1 MKLQKKIV
9 TNKNLSKLNSLQ
21 ICVKAKYF
29 IECKTDSDLEIAFNF
44 IKTNKIKFFILGDGT
59 NIVFKEPYKGLV
71 IKNGFKKEKKIIK
84 NKVKVSSGYN
94 WDRFVSFCIENS
106 LYGLEN
112 LSGIPGTVGAGPV
125 QNIGAYGEEI
135 SDYIDHIE
143 VYNFKTGNVEI
154 LNKMNCSFDYRN
166 SLFKKNKHLFIKNI
180 FFKLRS
186 EFIANNSYQDLQVYK
201 FKKAS
206 EIRKSILKI
215 RNQKLENYLTKP
227 NVGSFFKNPLIKKKD
242 LKKLL
247 SHEADIK
254 FYNHNSLI
262 KVSAAWLIEKCNLKG
277 LRVDKA
283 RVSKKHSLVLINGD
297 KSPISILKLKDKI
310 RTTVFK
316 KYNIRLEE
324 EPTIV

>member
-21 ICVKAKYF
+21 IGVKAKYF
-29 IECKTDSDLEIAFNF
+29 IECKTDADLEIAFNF
-44 IKTNKIKFFILGDGT
+44 IKTNKIKFLILGDGT
-59 NIVFKEPYKGLV
+59 NIVFKEPYKGLI

-112 LSGIPGTVGAGPV
+112 LSGIPGTVGAGPI

-143 VYNFKTGNVEI
+143 VYNFKTGNLET
-154 LNKMNCSFDYRN
+154 LNNMNCNFDYRY
-166 SLFKKNKHLFIKNI
+166 SFFKKNKHLFIKNV
-180 FFKLRS
+180 FFRLKDK
-186 EFIANNSYQDLQVYK
+186 FIANNSYQDLQVYE
-201 FKKAS
+201 FKNAS
-206 EIRKSILKI
+206 QLRKRVLMI
-215 RNQKLENYLTKP
+215 RNKKLENYLRMP

-247 SHEADIK
+247 TQEQNLK

-262 KVSAAWLIEKCNLKG
+262 KVSAAWLIEQCNLKG
-277 LRVDKA
+277 LKYDKA
-283 RVSKKHSLVLINGD
+283 RVSKKHSLVLINED
-297 KSPISILKLKDKI
+297 KSPNSILKLKNKI
-310 RTTVFK
+310 KKAVLN

-324 EPTIV
+324 EPTII